1 MDYAGGIEPFRSVT
15 RASLP
20 LKNRFIGWWWCLVL
34 VLAQLIAGC
43 AALTPEK
50 TAVSTII
57 AEPVAELANVQSA
70 DFALVG
76 RASVKG
82 GKESFSGGV
91 QWQHSGR
98 RDEILLLNP
107 LGQTLARI
115 QRTPE
120 GVHLA
125 TSEQENYYASDVES
139 LTEQVLGWRL
149 PLMGLQYW
157 VRGLNSPAT
166 TAAIDKGPDGR
177 VVAIRQDGW
186 EIGYSSYFPASPS
199 QAMQGQVAFP
209 KLLMLTRNGLQI
221 KLVIDTWNSRN
232 D

>member
-1 MDYAGGIEPFRSVT
+1 MDYQEASSHSIRDRTGT
-15 RASLP
+15 R
-20 LKNRFIGWWWCLVL
+20 LKDRFVAGWWGFLLVL
-34 VLAQLIAGC
+34 PQLLAGC

-50 TAVSTII
+50 TAVNTII
-57 AEPVAELANVQSA
+57 VEPAAEMPSTQSA

-76 RASVKG
+76 RTSVKG

-91 QWQHSGR
+91 QWQHSGSH
-98 RDEILLLNP
+98 DEILLLNP
-107 LGQTLARI
+107 LGQTLAQIR
-115 QRTPE
+115 RTPE

-125 TSEQENYYASDVES
+125 TSEQESYYASDVES

-157 VRGLNSPAT
+157 VRGMNSPAT
-166 TAAIDKGPDGR
+166 TAAIDKDLDGR

-186 EIGYSSYFPASPS
+186 EIGYSSYFPSSPS
-199 QAMQGQVAFP
+199 QTMEGQVGLP
-209 KLLMLTRNGLQI
+209 RLLLLTRNGLQI
-221 KLVIDTWNSRN
+221 KLVIDTWNFRN

>member
-1 MDYAGGIEPFRSVT
+1 MDYQETSSHSIRDRTGN
-15 RASLP
+15 P
-20 LKNRFIGWWWCLVL
+20 LKIRFAAGWWGFLLVL
-34 VLAQLIAGC
+34 PQLLAGC

-50 TAVSTII
+50 TAVNTII
-57 AEPVAELANVQSA
+57 AEPAAEMPSAQSA

-76 RASVKG
+76 RTSVKG

-91 QWQHSGR
+91 QWQHSGSQ
-98 RDEILLLNP
+98 DEILLLNP
-107 LGQTLARI
+107 LGQTLAQIR
-115 QRTPE
+115 RTPE

-139 LTEQVLGWRL
+139 LTERVLGWRL

-157 VRGLNSPAT
+157 VRGMNSPAT
-166 TAAIDKGPDGR
+166 TAAIDKDLDGR

-186 EIGYSSYFPASPS
+186 EISYSSYFPSSPS
-199 QAMQGQVAFP
+199 QTMQGQVGLP
-209 KLLMLTRNGLQI
+209 RLLLLTRNGLQI
-221 KLVIDTWNSRN
+221 KLVIDTWNFRN